1 MIFVHVRSKLHGSEC
16 FLATGQNNINAPEHM
31 LHLCF
36 AQATMGKKSRLVGR
50 MANWTWSD
58 GWANGNH
65 IASRFDFHTRK
76 KKKKLQWSLSHWK
89 QNIASYTG
97 SNRQWTTDRYDIHT
111 KKEKK
116 TKEEEETLV
125 VAEPLEKKWPVILEA
140 TDNGLRTDMTFTQ
153 RRRRR
158 WRKKKKLQWSL
169 SHWKQH
175 CQLYWKQQTMDYG
188 QIWHSHKEGEED
200 EGRRRN
206 SSGRW
211 ATGNNI
217 ASYTGSNKQWTT
229 NRYDIHTK
237 KEKKMKEEEE
247 TPVVTEPLETTLPV
261 ILEATNNGL
270 RTDMTFTQ
278 RRRRRWRKKK
288 KLQWSLSHWKQH
300 CQLYWKQQT
309 MDYGQIWHS
318 HKEGEEDEGRRRN
331 SSGHWATGNN
341 IASYTGSNT
350 QWTTDRYD
358 IHTKKE
364 KKMKEEEETPVV
376 AEPLE
381 TTFPVILEA
390 TNNGLWTDMTFTQRR
405 RRRWRKK
412 KKLQWS
418 LSHWKQHFQ
427 LYWKQQTMDH
437 GQIWHSH
444 NGEEE
449 DGGRRHFSG
458 GWPTNIA
465 SYTGSNRQWTTDR
478 YDPVATMTR
487 ANTVPWS
494 SSGTKKATAASTMT
508 TTIVAAAT
516 TATEKQQ
523 CQRWQEQIP
532 SSSVTKKVTAVAA
545 ATTTKGNS
553 IASNNKNRYHH
564 HQWQRKWQQQQQQ
577 QKEKALPAITRT
589 DTIIISDKESDSSSN
604 NSKRKKHCQQ

>member
-1 MIFVHVRSKLHGSEC
+1 MGLNVSWQLVRIISMLLNTCYTYVLLRQQWVRKADLWVEWPIELDLMVEPMEITLLADLTFTQGRRRRNSSGRW
-16 FLATGQNNINAPEHM
+16 ATGN
-31 LHLCF
+31 
-36 AQATMGKKSRLVGR
+36 
-50 MANWTWSD
+50 
-58 GWANGNH
+58 
-65 IASRFDFHTRK
+65 
-76 KKKKLQWSLSHWK
+76 
-89 QNIASYTG
+89 
-97 SNRQWTTDRYDIHT
+97 
-111 KKEKK
+111 K
-116 TKEEEETLV
+116 TL
-125 VAEPLEKKWPVILEA
+125 PVILEA

-217 ASYTGSNKQWTT
+217 ASYTGSNKQWTMD
-229 NRYDIHTK
+229 RYDIHTK

-247 TPVVTEPLETTLPV
+247 TPVVAEPLETTLPV

-270 RTDMTFTQ
+270 WTDMTFTQ

-309 MDYGQIWHS
+309 MDYEQIWHS

-331 SSGHWATGNN
+331 SSGRWATGNN
-341 IASYTGSNT
+341 IASYTGSNK
-350 QWTTDRYD
+350 QWTMDRYD

-390 TNNGLWTDMTFTQRR
+390 TNNGPRTDMTFTQWRR
-405 RRRWRKK
+405 RRRRKK
-412 KKLQWS
+412 TFQWW
-418 LSHWKQHFQ
+418 LT
-427 LYWKQQTMDH
+427 Y
-437 GQIWHSH
+437 
-444 NGEEE
+444 
-449 DGGRRHFSG
+449 
-458 GWPTNIA
+458 
-465 SYTGSNRQWTTDR
+465 
-478 YDPVATMTR
+478 
-487 ANTVPWS
+487 
-494 SSGTKKATAASTMT
+494 
-508 TTIVAAAT
+508 
-516 TATEKQQ
+516 
-523 CQRWQEQIP
+523 
-532 SSSVTKKVTAVAA
+532 
-545 ATTTKGNS
+545 
-553 IASNNKNRYHH
+553 
-564 HQWQRKWQQQQQQ
+564 
-577 QKEKALPAITRT
+577 
-589 DTIIISDKESDSSSN
+589 
-604 NSKRKKHCQQ
+604 